1 MWQVKNRECRER
13 CALVLSSLSHAIA
26 DWRWWS
32 AYTVTLEHERFRP
45 TGQGFISFSR
55 PEYAYAALKNF
66 KQAVVGGKTVQ
77 ARAVDTPLVIP
88 RSRGTK
94 GVLEAARRGAITGN
108 GPSGGVTGSGRNV
121 VMYGLPG
128 RLYAETLVDILRS
141 FKLAGSEYGK
151 EVIVK
156 LEAK

>member
-1 MWQVKNRECRER
+1 M
-13 CALVLSSLSHAIA
+13 
-26 DWRWWS
+26 
-32 AYTVTLEHERFRP
+32 TLEHERFRP

-77 ARAVDTPLVIP
+77 ARAVDTPLFIP